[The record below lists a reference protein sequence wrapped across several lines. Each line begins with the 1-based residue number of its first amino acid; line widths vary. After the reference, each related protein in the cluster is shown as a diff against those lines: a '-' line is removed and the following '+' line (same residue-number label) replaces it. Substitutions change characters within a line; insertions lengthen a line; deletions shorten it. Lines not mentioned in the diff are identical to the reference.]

1 MHAVSGRESR
11 GEVGALVLM
20 TIDKGH
26 RSFPFP
32 YSLSCSLPLCSDVV
46 SQRVTSGSYDV
57 SRPRDGATAATGG
70 GNGGKTGG
78 ILVRGWRHR
87 RRRRGRRRGGC
98 GVGRRGAADGGRRGD
113 SGGGG

>member
-1 MHAVSGRESR
+1 MSGRESR

-57 SRPRDGATAATGG
+57 SRPRDGATAAATGG

>member
-1 MHAVSGRESR
+1 MSGRESR

-32 YSLSCSLPLCSDVV
+32 YSLSFSLPLCSDVV
-46 SQRVTSGSYDV
+46 SQRVTSGGYDV

>member
-1 MHAVSGRESR
+1 MSGRESA
-11 GEVGALVLM
+11 GEIVGALVLM

-26 RSFPFP
+26 RCFPFP
-32 YSLSCSLPLCSDVV
+32 YSLSCSLPLCSDEV
-46 SQRVTSGSYDV
+46 SQRVTSGGYDV
-57 SRPRDGATAATGG
+57 SRPRDGATAAATCGR
-70 GNGGKTGG
+70 NGGKTGG

-87 RRRRGRRRGGC
+87 RRRRGHRRGGC